1 MTIPYTI
8 LTTVGS
14 VIAVFN
20 MLIFSAAFELKQ
32 NTFSVEKDKRII
44 SNNNSS
50 TSKIFYNYSALECAV
65 ECVNEEKCH
74 AASYDKSVLTCQ
86 LCLNTS
92 EFFSYAL
99 ETTSGWNVLRKVGK
113 NNIKELKTPIE
124 ADCYLDESWN
134 YNGHVNYTHSGRTCQ
149 MWNLQSPHSHSF
161 TSEQMSDF
169 HSNYCRDPSHTL
181 TPWCY
186 TIDEH
191 YSWEFCSITKCDT
204 CQQVENIPVGLTV
217 KYNMS
222 YGLLGALYSCKS
234 FTANESTDH
243 CPSSICQSDGTWSDF
258 SISCGVDD
266 CYNNSSTYRGK
277 VSCSALG
284 TTCRRW
290 DSVSTHDLPS
300 DPADHPTNYCRDPKG
315 EGRPY
320 CYKGANDWEWEY
332 CHVTKC

>member
-113 NNIKELKTPIE
+113 NSK
-124 ADCYLDESWN
+124 YL
-134 YNGHVNYTHSGRTCQ
+134 
-149 MWNLQSPHSHSF
+149 F
-161 TSEQMSDF
+161 
-169 HSNYCRDPSHTL
+169 
-181 TPWCY
+181 
-186 TIDEH
+186 
-191 YSWEFCSITKCDT
+191 
-204 CQQVENIPVGLTV
+204 
-217 KYNMS
+217 
-222 YGLLGALYSCKS
+222 
-234 FTANESTDH
+234 
-243 CPSSICQSDGTWSDF
+243 
-258 SISCGVDD
+258 
-266 CYNNSSTYRGK
+266 
-277 VSCSALG
+277 
-284 TTCRRW
+284 
-290 DSVSTHDLPS
+290 
-300 DPADHPTNYCRDPKG
+300 
-315 EGRPY
+315 
-320 CYKGANDWEWEY
+320 
-332 CHVTKC
+332 